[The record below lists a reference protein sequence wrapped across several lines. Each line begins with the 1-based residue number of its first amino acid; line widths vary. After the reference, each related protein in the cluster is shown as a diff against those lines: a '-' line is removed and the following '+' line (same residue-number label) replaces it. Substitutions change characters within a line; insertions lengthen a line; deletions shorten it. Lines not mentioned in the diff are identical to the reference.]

1 MQTPS
6 AVGSSKMY
14 IYIFFIVQIHRVIEF
29 IFPSARA
36 LKKNDQVNNVTYGFC
51 PGTAVIL
58 AVQTSMSK
66 AHASSTL
73 SLVGILDKE
82 RLAGTRPPEPR
93 APPQAPSGLD
103 AAARVSLPGA
113 PTPAVSALQSVKQTA
128 VALLSRTRRSG
139 KGQTSLFYDCSKLR
153 GEVSSKCV
161 GTEVQ
166 GRRRSCFLLCI
177 FSGSSHGDGW
187 PKGLQ
192 WQELCPGPPTLAWLL
207 AHPFQLEQSAV
218 NASRSSSYF
227 PTLSAC

>member
-1 MQTPS
+1 MLPPHCLSWEYWTRRGWRAPD
-6 AVGSSKMY
+6 
-14 IYIFFIVQIHRVIEF
+14 HRSPV
-29 IFPSARA
+29 PR
-36 LKKNDQVNNVTYGFC
+36 
-51 PGTAVIL
+51 P
-58 AVQTSMSK
+58 
-66 AHASSTL
+66 
-73 SLVGILDKE
+73 
-82 RLAGTRPPEPR
+82 RPPLAWMQQPGSACP
-93 APPQAPSGLD
+93 AP
-103 AAARVSLPGA
+103 